1 MSTETKWQRA
11 GFNSEKEYEDYLNEK
26 MSKMYKQLKEL
37 ELILYTDES
46 KKKPKKINTKEL

>member
-1 MSTETKWQRA
+1 MSTETKWQRG

>member
-1 MSTETKWQRA
+1 MATETKWQRA

-46 KKKPKKINTKEL
+46 KKKPKKIDTKEL